1 MVFLLYIAF
10 NHTLDIMSRL
20 IGCRPHVVLK
30 CNPVS
35 ANRLFVAGYPWH
47 LASNWCLFICFWP
60 YFGRKRGTDWQ
71 MWQQRSLSTLPVE
84 WYSMHGCVCTCMHQ
98 KWVTTLGQLQGNFE
112 LAIESEGRDREDRFE
127 GQTPPCTVG
136 HSLTFHCFHVSV
148 IPFFPSSISIS
159 QHLHLIRR
167 DSVSSW
173 PVGTE
178 QQPQWL
184 EDCSS
189 TTTKGRSSSPGSTEM
204 TLGMFQWRNPTFLSA
219 SCKWQWSCEGE

>member
-20 IGCRPHVVLK
+20 IGCGPHVVVK

-35 ANRLFVAGYPWH
+35 ANRLFVAGYPVTSCFKLVSVH
-47 LASNWCLFICFWP
+47 LLLTILW
-60 YFGRKRGTDWQ
+60 RKTRNRLADVAAEE
-71 MWQQRSLSTLPVE
+71 SLS
-84 WYSMHGCVCTCMHQ
+84 SQSSDIRCMHVYAHAWI
-98 KWVTTLGQLQGNFE
+98 KN
-112 LAIESEGRDREDRFE
+112 ESPHWGSCRVILNWRLRAKGETEDGFE

-204 TLGMFQWRNPTFLSA
+204 TLGMFQ
-219 SCKWQWSCEGE
+219 